1 MKIKEVF
8 LNAFAAKSINVPET
22 TTGYYNRRNQMNKIF
37 ELEVEDFD
45 KAIQLMM
52 LNNKKAGV
60 KEFTLLKEEFLT
72 LAAEGK
78 KLDVDDYCPSEFIKK
93 VEETATKRLSD
104 VEKRKVEKQIK
115 EWWNLKELRE
125 KAEFIYKFFYSYP
138 EQVDYDA
145 KIKQYEGLKKMQ
157 TQFWNDRFAW
167 MKLQSEENE
176 AGLDELDASDWE
188 EMMTTIN
195 FYEEN
200 LKEFRY
206 C

>member
-1 MKIKEVF
+1 MITA
-8 LNAFAAKSINVPET
+8 LN
-22 TTGYYNRRNQMNKIF
+22 
-37 ELEVEDFD
+37 
-45 KAIQLMM
+45 
-52 LNNKKAGV
+52 
-60 KEFTLLKEEFLT
+60 LLKK
-72 LAAEGK
+72 G
-78 KLDVDDYCPSEFIKK
+78 
-93 VEETATKRLSD
+93 ETATKRLSD

-200 LKEFRY
+200 LKEFILLTKDGV
-206 C
+206 CMTPLFPFLIAAAGNGCQHT

>member
-72 LAAEGK
+72 LQQKESIQCKG
-78 KLDVDDYCPSEFIKK
+78 LCPEF
-93 VEETATKRLSD
+93 
-104 VEKRKVEKQIK
+104 
-115 EWWNLKELRE
+115 LK
-125 KAEFIYKFFYSYP
+125 
-138 EQVDYDA
+138 
-145 KIKQYEGLKKMQ
+145 
-157 TQFWNDRFAW
+157 N
-167 MKLQSEENE
+167 
-176 AGLDELDASDWE
+176 
-188 EMMTTIN
+188 
-195 FYEEN
+195 
-200 LKEFRY
+200 
-206 C
+206 